1 MLLVYTLYQCSFI
14 FVSLASY
21 CSVYCELLLCT
32 SMPCVSYMSILCFY
46 VDTIH
51 TLCADIIYLMNVA
64 IVLVLVCM

>member
-14 FVSLASY
+14 FVSY
-21 CSVYCELLLCT
+21 CSVYCELLLLYINAMCL
-32 SMPCVSYMSILCFY
+32 MHVDIVLLC
-46 VDTIH
+46 DTIH